1 MASEQQWKDKYLD
14 LIDENEQQR
23 LRFEDQQAL
32 LRRAIGRLGIAA
44 EGVDDNLDHLLLDLR
59 GLLRKNSSVSL
70 APILNKIDDAVVH
83 ADDNRSDRVR
93 QCLKG
98 LVRVSEQL
106 QAISKDK
113 EADKALKQY
122 RNGLKQRADRQQ
134 EYGQL
139 LTELADL
146 QADVIASVSQDSSNF
161 WAKLTGKKE
170 IQLDEPEAEARD
182 ELASESAAEAV
193 EQTGAGTYNTSHAE
207 PQQQRTPAAEPAQPM
222 EGQFLS
228 RAEVDQELEATLDKP
243 RHEPAFSR
251 ISNHISRVLTELLEG
266 IEAESCVQ
274 DKAIKAKLRIAKG
287 LNWFELVPT
296 LEDIRDLIF
305 QAYLAAEHNFQEYL
319 NGVDKELKE
328 IADVLGLA
336 LVSQEQKQLANDAL
350 HQEMGSHLD
359 ELGTSVA
366 NISDID
372 QLKSEVSDHL
382 GQIQEALQSH
392 KADTGDVGLFQQL
405 QQLLGQVQEMEV
417 KAEQH
422 EAELA
427 EQKHKAQTDPL
438 TGLPNREAYTERAF
452 LEQERCKRYGHL
464 LIVAVCDVDNFKAF
478 NDNYG
483 HQTGD
488 RVLKLI
494 AKAVGQRI
502 RKVDFMARYGGEEFV
517 LLLPETDMDNAI
529 VLMDKIRESLASA
542 PLRFKDKPV
551 QITVSVGLAEFA
563 EGDSIDKVFARADQ
577 ALYKA
582 KADGRNC
589 CRKFE
594 PSTDTGTIDKT
605 EVGTPEL

>member
-23 LRFEDQQAL
+23 LRFEDQQTL

-44 EGVDDNLDHLLLDLR
+44 EGVDNDLDHLLLDLR
-59 GLLRKNSSVSL
+59 GLLRKNGSVSL
-70 APILNKIDDAVVH
+70 APVLNKIDDAVVH
-83 ADDNRSDRVR
+83 ADDNRSDRIK
-93 QCLKG
+93 QCLTA

-113 EADKALKQY
+113 DADKSLKQY
-122 RNGLKQRADRQQ
+122 RNGLKQRVDRQQ

-146 QADVIASVSQDSSNF
+146 QAVVIASVSQDSSNF

-170 IQLDEPEAEARD
+170 IQLDEPEA
-182 ELASESAAEAV
+182 SEEPSTETDTETP
-193 EQTGAGTYNTSHAE
+193 EQADVSTSYVE
-207 PQQQRTPAAEPAQPM
+207 PQQQSAIQQEPPQPM

-228 RAEVDQELEATLDKP
+228 RAEVDQELEATIDKP

-274 DKAIKAKLRIAKG
+274 EKAIKAKLRIAKG

-319 NGVDKELKE
+319 DGVDKELKQ

-372 QLKSEVSDHL
+372 QLKSQVSDHL
-382 GQIQEALQSH
+382 GQIQEALQNH
-392 KADTGDVGLFQQL
+392 KTETSDGGLFQQL
-405 QQLLGQVQEMEV
+405 QKLLGKVQEMEAR
-417 KAEQH
+417 AEQH
-422 EAELA
+422 ETELA

-452 LEQERCKRYGHL
+452 LEQERCKRYGHP

-529 VLMDKIRESLASA
+529 TLMDKIRESLASA

-563 EGDSIDKVFARADQ
+563 EGDDIDKVFARADQ

-594 PSTDTGTIDKT
+594 PERGS
-605 EVGTPEL
+605 